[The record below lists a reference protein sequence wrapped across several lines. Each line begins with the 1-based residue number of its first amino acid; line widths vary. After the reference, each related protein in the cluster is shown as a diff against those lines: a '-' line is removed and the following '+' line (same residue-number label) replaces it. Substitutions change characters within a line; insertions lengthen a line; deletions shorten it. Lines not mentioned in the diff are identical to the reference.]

1 MSDRSRCEAGS
12 RMEPEVEDLQAE
24 LSDEHWLLI
33 AELFANPDP
42 SPKGGRP
49 MADPR
54 ACFEGV
60 LWMLRSGARWKD
72 LPPRF
77 PSRSTVH
84 RRFVEWVGSGVLDRA
99 WRRLMRKLDR
109 EHKIDWREGFADGTF
124 APAKKGAN
132 TSARPSE
139 ARGPRSWSSPT
150 RRGCRC
156 RSTSLRPARPR

>member
-1 MSDRSRCEAGS
+1 MSDRSRASAGS
-12 RMEPEVEDLQAE
+12 RMEPEAEDLQAE

-33 AELFANPDP
+33 ADLFANPKP
-42 SPKGGRP
+42 SPRGGRP
-49 MADPR
+49 MADSR

-99 WRRLMRKLDR
+99 WKRLLRRLDKAGQ
-109 EHKIDWREGFADGTF
+109 IDWREGFADGTF
-124 APAKKGAN
+124 ASAKKGAN
-132 TSARPSE
+132 TLARPSG
-139 ARGPRSWSSPT
+139 ARGPRSWCWPT
-150 RRGCRC
+150 RTASR
-156 RSTSLRPARPR
+156 

>member
-1 MSDRSRCEAGS
+1 
-12 RMEPEVEDLQAE
+12 MEPETEDLQAE

-33 AELFANPDP
+33 ADLFANPTP

-49 MADPR
+49 MADSR

-99 WRRLMRKLDR
+99 WKRLVRKLDR
-109 EHKIDWREGFADGTF
+109 ERRIDWREGFADGTF
-124 APAKKGAN
+124 APAKKGVN
-132 TSARPSE
+132 TSARPSGAKE
-139 ARGPRSWSSPT
+139 PSSWSFPT
-150 RRGCRC
+150 RPAFRC
-156 RSTSLRPARPR
+156 RSTSPRRAVPK